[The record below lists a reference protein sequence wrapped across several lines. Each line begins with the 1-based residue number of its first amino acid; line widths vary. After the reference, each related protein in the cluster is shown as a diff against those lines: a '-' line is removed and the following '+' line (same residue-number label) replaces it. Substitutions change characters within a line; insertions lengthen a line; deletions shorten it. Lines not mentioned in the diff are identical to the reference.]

1 MLGIYGRMVGSDN
14 QWLGGFNPRKKSDLF
29 LFWLQMQELE
39 TLLNSLIERGR
50 KPWGL
55 RYFAEVM
62 VFKTYIDFITKKWAS
77 SPTSLREL
85 VSLESGL
92 WQFVW
97 DRSLLKSIWK
107 ARAKEP
113 SISALGFKS
122 EVLALSFEPEY
133 RLLESALIPE
143 EELGQFLVDNIKVEW
158 LKSEQ
163 SKK

>member
-1 MLGIYGRMVGSDN
+1 M
-14 QWLGGFNPRKKSDLF
+14 K
-29 LFWLQMQELE
+29 ELE
-39 TLLNSLIERGR
+39 NLLTSLIQRGR

-92 WQFVW
+92 WQFVCNNKLYKKTNEKF
-97 DRSLLKSIWK
+97 RENVSKVSLNTWWFP
-107 ARAKEP
+107 RNY
-113 SISALGFKS
+113 
-122 EVLALSFEPEY
+122 EY

-143 EELGQFLVDNIKVEW
+143 EELGQFLVENIKLEW
-158 LKSEQ
+158 N
-163 SKK
+163 SK